1 MKIRIGVNIYKFH
14 HIISSHLPC
23 RSHQLPTD
31 IDSHHINISILY
43 APNYLVVSGMT
54 TMTIQFSIAL
64 LTTSSFSTRKH
75 RKCSP
80 LPSPPSS
87 LLLFLDIPI
96 VHAIPHEVWSLLSS
110 SFDNDNAITTPPN
123 KRREEKKKK
132 RKKILFCY
140 FFLPFRSRSSISSS
154 FLIFHFRWVW
164 MMWSFALP
172 FIFLHSLPHL
182 FFFSIFLI
190 FCVIK
195 LNFIATSS

>member
-1 MKIRIGVNIYKFH
+1 MRIGVNIYKFH

-23 RSHQLPTD
+23 RSHQLPTV

-110 SFDNDNAITTPPN
+110 KLFRQWQCNYDPPIN
-123 KRREEKKKK
+123 VVRRREKEE
-132 RKKILFCY
+132 KILFLL
-140 FFLPFRSRSSISSS
+140 FFPSISFS
-154 FLIFHFRWVW
+154 FEHFFFISHLSFSLVW